1 MLTYIFFLSSGLFLG
16 WSLGANDASN
26 IFGTAVGTKMLRFS
40 FAAAIASLF
49 IVLGSVI
56 SGQNTADTLNAL
68 GGVNTLPAG
77 FAVSLSSALAVLLM
91 LKSGISVSISQAIV
105 GGIVGWNVYTGH
117 QTDMETL
124 VHICASWFFCPVIA
138 AVIAVTIYC
147 AVKKIL
153 HHSKLHILWQDWI
166 VRVGMILT
174 TALGGYALGANNM
187 ANVVGVFIDSCQFT
201 SFQIGNLYTISGV
214 QVLFLLGGIAA
225 CIGVFTYSQR
235 AIKNVGKNLL
245 SFSPMVAWIVI
256 LSQSIVLIMFSSVKL
271 EQLLQALNLPSLPA
285 VPVSSTQAVIGA
297 IVGIG
302 VAKGGKG
309 IKWGLVLKL
318 MSGWVASPLIAFLL
332 SYISLSFMENVF
344 RQTVDLT
351 IK

>member
-1 MLTYIFFLSSGLFLG
+1 MLTYLFFLSSGLFLG

-40 FAAAIASLF
+40 FAAAIAGLF

-56 SGQNTADTLNAL
+56 SGQNTADTLNEL
-68 GGVNTLPAG
+68 GGINTLPAA
-77 FAVSLSSALAVLLM
+77 FAVSLSSAMAVVLM

-105 GGIVGWNVYTGH
+105 GGIVGWNVYTDNP
-117 QTDMETL
+117 TDTETL
-124 VHICASWFFCPVIA
+124 AGICSSWIFCPVIS
-138 AVIAVTIYC
+138 AVIAILLYLL
-147 AVKKIL
+147 VKKL
-153 HHSKLHILWQDWI
+153 VHHSKLHILWQDWI

-187 ANVVGVFIDSCQFT
+187 ANVVGVFIDSCQFEPIRLGNFYT
-201 SFQIGNLYTISGV
+201 LSSIQI
-214 QVLFLLGGIAA
+214 LFLLGGIAA
-225 CIGVFTYSQR
+225 CVGVFTYSQK

-245 SFSPMVAWIVI
+245 AVSPIVAWIVI
-256 LSQSIVLIMFSSVKL
+256 LSQSLVLIMFSSAKL
-271 EQLLQALNLPSLPA
+271 EQILTMLGLPSLPA

-302 VAKGGKG
+302 LAKGGKG
-309 IKWGLVLKL
+309 IRWGLVLKL
-318 MSGWVASPLIAFLL
+318 MSGWVASPLIAFIL

-344 RQTVDLT
+344 RQPIVLP
-351 IK
+351 

>member
-1 MLTYIFFLSSGLFLG
+1 MLTYLFFLSSGLFLG

-40 FAAAIASLF
+40 FAATIAGLF

-56 SGQNTADTLNAL
+56 SGQNTADTLNEL
-68 GGVNTLPAG
+68 GGVNTLPAA
-77 FAVSLSSALAVLLM
+77 FAVSLSSALAVVLM

-105 GGIVGWNVYTGH
+105 GGIVGWNIYTDNP
-117 QTDMETL
+117 TDTETL
-124 VHICASWFFCPVIA
+124 MDICSSWVFCPVIS
-138 AVIAVTIYC
+138 AVIAILLYLLI
-147 AVKKIL
+147 KKIV

-187 ANVVGVFIDSCQFT
+187 ANVVGVFIDSCKFEPIKLG
-201 SFQIGNLYTISGV
+201 SLYTLSSI
-214 QVLFLLGGIAA
+214 QILFLLGGLAA
-225 CIGVFTYSQR
+225 CVGVFTYSQK

-245 SFSPMVAWIVI
+245 AVSPTVAWIVI
-256 LSQSIVLIMFSSVKL
+256 LSQSLVLIMFSSSKL
-271 EQLLQALNLPSLPA
+271 EQILTFLGLPSLPA

-302 VAKGGKG
+302 LAKGGKG
-309 IKWGLVLKL
+309 IRWGLVLKL
-318 MSGWVASPLIAFLL
+318 MSGWVASPLIAFIL

-344 RQTVDLT
+344 RQTIALP
-351 IK
+351 

>member
-1 MLTYIFFLSSGLFLG
+1 MFSYLFFLSSGLFLG

-40 FAAAIASLF
+40 VAAVIAGIF
-49 IVLGSVI
+49 IIIGSVFC
-56 SGQNTADTLNAL
+56 GQNTAETLNHL
-68 GGVNTLPAG
+68 GGVNTLAAA
-77 FAVSLSSALAVLLM
+77 FAVSLSSALAVFLM

-105 GGIVGWNVYTGH
+105 GGIVGWNVYTFNP
-117 QTDMETL
+117 TDTEIL
-124 VHICASWFFCPVIA
+124 ARICASWILCPVISGIV
-138 AVIAVTIYC
+138 AVILYLSI
-147 AVKKIL
+147 KNIM

-187 ANVVGVFIDSCQFT
+187 ANVVGVFIDSCQFGELK
-201 SFQIGNLYTISGV
+201 IGKLYTLSGI

-225 CIGVFTYSQR
+225 CIGVFTYSQKAVNNIGR
-235 AIKNVGKNLL
+235 NLL
-245 SFSPMVAWIVI
+245 VFSPMVAWIVI
-256 LSQSIVLIMFSSVKL
+256 LSQSLVLLIFSSNKL
-271 EQLLQALNLPSLPA
+271 EELLRMLNLPTLPA

-302 VAKGGKG
+302 LAKGGKG

-318 MSGWVASPLIAFLL
+318 MSGWVASPLIAFVL

-344 RQTVDLT
+344 RQQILAP
-351 IK
+351 

>member
-1 MLTYIFFLSSGLFLG
+1 MLTYMLFLSSGLFLG

-40 FAAAIASLF
+40 FAATIAGIF
-49 IVLGSVI
+49 IVLGSVL
-56 SGQNTADTLNAL
+56 SGQNTAETLNTL
-68 GGVNTLPAG
+68 GHINTLPAA
-77 FAVSLSSALAVLLM
+77 FAVSLSSAIAVLLM

-105 GGIVGWNVYTGH
+105 GGIVGWNVYTAH
-117 QTDMETL
+117 STNTETL
-124 VHICASWFFCPVIA
+124 ARICASWIICPMISG
-138 AVIAVTIYC
+138 VIAVMIYYIF
-147 AVKKIL
+147 KKIV

-166 VRVGMILT
+166 VRIGMILT

-187 ANVVGVFIDSCQFT
+187 ANVVGVFIDSCIFEP
-201 SFQIGNLYTISGV
+201 FRIGRFYTLSGV

-225 CIGVFTYSQR
+225 CVGVFTYSQK

-245 SFSPMVAWIVI
+245 AFSPIIAWIVI
-256 LSQSIVLIMFSSVKL
+256 LSQSLVLIMFSSSKL
-271 EQLLQALNLPSLPA
+271 EQFLISMNLPTLPA

-302 VAKGGKG
+302 LAKGGKG
-309 IKWGLVLKL
+309 IKWKLVFKL
-318 MSGWVASPLIAFLL
+318 MSGWVASPAIAFIL

-344 RQTVDLT
+344 RQTVYLP
-351 IK
+351 

>member
-1 MLTYIFFLSSGLFLG
+1 MLTYLFFLSSGLFLG

-40 FAAAIASLF
+40 FAAAIAGIF
-49 IVLGSVI
+49 IILGSVI
-56 SGQNTADTLNAL
+56 SGQNTADTLNTL
-68 GGVNTLPAG
+68 GGVNTLPAA

-105 GGIVGWNVYTGH
+105 GGIVGWNVYNH
-117 QTDMETL
+117 QSTDAETL
-124 VHICASWFFCPVIA
+124 AQICASWIFCPIIA
-138 AVIAVTIYC
+138 GAIAILLYYG
-147 AVKKIL
+147 VKKIT
-153 HHSKLHILWQDWI
+153 HHSKIHILWQDWI
-166 VRVGMILT
+166 VRIGMIFT

-187 ANVVGVFIDSCQFT
+187 ANVVGVFIDSCEFT
-201 SFQIGNLYTISGV
+201 PIKIGNIYTLNSI

-225 CIGVFTYSQR
+225 CVGVFTYSQK

-245 SFSPMVAWIVI
+245 AFSPIVAWIVI
-256 LSQSIVLIMFSSVKL
+256 LSQSLVLIMFSSHSL
-271 EQLLQALNLPSLPA
+271 EQFLISLHLPTLPA

-302 VAKGGKG
+302 LAKGGKG
-309 IKWGLVLKL
+309 IKWNLVLKL
-318 MSGWVASPLIAFLL
+318 MSGWIASPLIAFVL

-344 RQTVDLT
+344 RQPVYLP
-351 IK
+351 

>member
-1 MLTYIFFLSSGLFLG
+1 MLSYLFFLSSGLFLG

-40 FAAAIASLF
+40 FAAMIASIF

-56 SGQNTADTLNAL
+56 SGQNTADTLNEL
-68 GGVNTLPAG
+68 GGINALPGA
-77 FAVSLSSALAVLLM
+77 FAVSLSSAMAVLLM

-105 GGIVGWNVYTGH
+105 GGIVGWNVYTDNP
-117 QTDMETL
+117 TNTETL
-124 VHICASWFFCPVIA
+124 LRICSSWILCPIISGI
-138 AVIAVTIYC
+138 IAVGLYLI
-147 AVKKIL
+147 VKKAM

-166 VRVGMILT
+166 VRAGMILT

-187 ANVVGVFIDSCQFT
+187 ANVVGVFVDSCIFEPVKLGNFYT
-201 SFQIGNLYTISGV
+201 LSRVQI
-214 QVLFLLGGIAA
+214 LFLLGGIAA
-225 CIGVFTYSQR
+225 CVGVFTYSKKV
-235 AIKNVGKNLL
+235 IKNVGKNLL
-245 SFSPMVAWIVI
+245 AFSPIVAWIVI
-256 LSQSIVLIMFSSVKL
+256 LSQSLVLIMFSSEKL
-271 EQLLQALNLPSLPA
+271 EHLLIAMNLPTLPA

-302 VAKGGKG
+302 LAKGGKG

-318 MSGWVASPLIAFLL
+318 MSGWVASPLIAFVL

-344 RQTVDLT
+344 RQQV
-351 IK
+351 IIP